1 VTSGT
6 DLNEQMKKPPMSLV
20 HVLIGKSIFE
30 TLLVVSLAVFFFLDA
45 FPRFHGWGEA
55 TPHAI
60 AGWVVN
66 NRAPLHRVEVQL
78 FVDHEFAGR
87 TVANQSRPDVVA
99 AGWSKDEWHGFTF
112 PISSVQAGAHE
123 ARVYA
128 LHDSGQGARKT
139 LQLVGDPIRFV
150 VSQDGTLEPLNPT
163 LSQTS
168 ATIRV
173 KSID

>member
-1 VTSGT
+1 
-6 DLNEQMKKPPMSLV
+6 MKKPPMSLV
-20 HVLIGKSIFE
+20 HILIGKSIFE

-60 AGWVVN
+60 SGWVVN
-66 NRAPLHRVEVQL
+66 NRAPWHRVEVQL
-78 FVDHEFAGR
+78 FVDDEFAGR
-87 TVANQSRPDVVA
+87 AVANQSRTDVAA
-99 AGWSKDEWHGFTF
+99 AGWSEDEWHGYTF
-112 PISSVQAGAHE
+112 PISSVPAGAHE

-150 VSQDGTLEPLNPT
+150 VSQAGTLEHLKSPLSET
-163 LSQTS
+163 G

-173 KSID
+173 KNID

>member
-1 VTSGT
+1 M
-6 DLNEQMKKPPMSLV
+6 NLV

-55 TPHAI
+55 TPQGI
-60 AGWVVN
+60 SGWVVN
-66 NRAPLHRVEVQL
+66 NRAPWHRVEVQL
-78 FVDHEFAGR
+78 FVDDKFVSRAL
-87 TVANQSRPDVVA
+87 ANQSRPDVAA
-99 AGWSKDEWHGFTF
+99 AGWSKDEWHGYTF

-150 VSQDGTLEPLNPT
+150 VSQDGTLEPLKSILT
-163 LSQTS
+163 ETS
-168 ATIRV
+168 ASIRV
-173 KSID
+173 TNID

>member
-1 VTSGT
+1 
-6 DLNEQMKKPPMSLV
+6 MKKRPVSLV
-20 HVLIGKSIFE
+20 HILVGKSIFE

-66 NRAPLHRVEVQL
+66 NRAPWDRVEVQL
-78 FVDHEFAGR
+78 FVDGEFVGR
-87 TVANQSRPDVVA
+87 SVADHSRTDVVA

-150 VSQDGTLEPLNPT
+150 VSQDGTLEPLRST
-163 LSQTS
+163 LSETS
-168 ATIRV
+168 ATTQV
-173 KSID
+173 KNID